1 MAGHHPSIAPLPLL
15 AAPLPCSAYKRCAR
29 ASYPA
34 PLSSL
39 VLAVAPRS
47 LIAAARALLGAA
59 SIDPS
64 RRCFP
69 VDSNR
74 IRSFAVR

>member
-1 MAGHHPSIAPLPLL
+1 MAGHHPNVVPLPLP
-15 AAPLPCSAYKRCAR
+15 AAPLPCLAYKRRAR

-47 LIAAARALLGAA
+47 LIAAARALLGAIA
-59 SIDPS
+59 IDPP